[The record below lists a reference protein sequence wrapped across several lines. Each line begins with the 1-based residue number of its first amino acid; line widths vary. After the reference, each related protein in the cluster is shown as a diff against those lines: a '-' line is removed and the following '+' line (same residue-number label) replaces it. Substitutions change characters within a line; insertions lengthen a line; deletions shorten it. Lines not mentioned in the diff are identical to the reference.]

1 MTPEVYENAG
11 VDPSVVAAAAAADAD
26 SAAVVLDEVD

>member
-11 VDPSVVAAAAAADAD
+11 VDPSVVAAAAAGAD